1 MYKALSTF
9 PSLLYYTK
17 KLILCI
23 NDIEREGTCWNI
35 SVETG
40 TEEEIIKI

>member
-23 NDIEREGTCWNI
+23 NDIEREGTCNI